1 MNNEENKKEEKNPGV
16 SAATEFTKAFESIG
30 SIMNHLRTRNPEIIM
45 ASRKIYDVKADKDV
59 SISGA
64 IDSPKRWLKSREET
78 FNKLESHA
86 LVDYDNRSI
95 NLVINETNSNG
106 EYYQINGQIQLS
118 EKFTDLG
125 INSSCQ
131 SYSPVELANKLKLLR
146 SIFPQKGD
154 HAIIVNTLRNLKAKI
169 NKAMEQTDDRR
180 GNTSN
185 SFEQTVESNMPE
197 SFKICIPLIKGA
209 NPIEIELSV
218 ILEAKSGEIRCF
230 LESVE
235 AAEKIDE
242 ISEKLISE
250 EVEAIEELTTVIF
263 K

>member
-1 MNNEENKKEEKNPGV
+1 MSNEENNNEEKKGTERAKEFA
-16 SAATEFTKAFESIG
+16 SAIESIG
-30 SIMNHLRTRNPEIIM
+30 AIMGHLKNRNPELIL

-86 LVDYDNRSI
+86 LVDYDKRSI
-95 NLVINETNSNG
+95 ELVINETNSNG
-106 EYYQINGQIQLS
+106 EYYQIKGQIQLS

-154 HAIIVNTLRNLKAKI
+154 HAIIVNTLRNLKTKI

-250 EVEAIEELTTVIF
+250 EVAAIEELTTVIF